1 MDFRLSLVCT
11 HAATVNVTSGV
22 PQGSV
27 LGPLLFLISVGL
39 AELPMH
45 GGSLLMFADNALLY
59 KVVKS
64 ITNFQDLQSDVN
76 SFVQWTADHDLKLNV
91 KKCKLL
97 LLLRR
102 RVPVCTHTIM
112 INDQPLEKVQSY
124 KYLGVHISSDLS
136 WSNHVSNI
144 CSRAKKQMGMLYC
157 CFYRD
162 CAH

>member
-1 MDFRLSLVCT
+1 M
-11 HAATVNVTSGV
+11 
-22 PQGSV
+22 